1 MNLFEFIKV
10 LFSDPYKWKSITNGD
25 KKKNHFMVN
34 RMMSINY
41 PLHAQAFNHLK
52 IDPVSTINFWQQF
65 MSNIYNRVP
74 FWIYTK
80 GAKKHKEAR
89 EKKLDIKETT
99 IKKYSKFYSLDV
111 KSVRDAINFFPKESA
126 SEFKKFEKI
135 FK

>member
-1 MNLFEFIKV
+1 MSPFELSKIIFE
-10 LFSDPYKWKSITNGD
+10 SPYRFKDVTNGD
-25 KKKNHFMVN
+25 KKKNFFILQ
-34 RMMSINY
+34 RFFSINY
-41 PLHAQAFNHLK
+41 PLHAQAFNRLK

-80 GAKKHKEAR
+80 GAKKHKEAK
-89 EKKLDIKETT
+89 EKKLDIKEAT
-99 IKKYSKFYSLDV
+99 IKKYSKFYRLDV